1 MSDDIFIEHNLKICK
16 ICGEQFKNIGPHMN
30 HKHNITVKEY
40 YDIYFKKEN
49 EDICKNCGN
58 PTNFIDMNRGYSIY
72 CCYKC
77 RSNCK
82 EQQTQIR
89 NTKIKLYGLSLQ
101 NIEKLRKTRNNKS
114 IEHFK
119 EYFNHTN
126 CDYIR
131 YEKENHKRIFFKCR
145 NCNNESSCVRG
156 LIDRLARTNDYNICP
171 HCFNRQTTSRMEN
184 DVFNYIKTIYFGKI
198 FRNDRTVIKPK
209 ELDFWFP
216 ELNKAIEFDGKYWHK
231 DTVEKDNLK
240 NEICVNKGIN
250 LLRITEL
257 KWLNNTSEIK
267 EQIYKF
273 LNFN

>member
-216 ELNKAIEFDGKYWHK
+216 ELNKVIEFDGKYWHK

>member
-82 EQQTQIR
+82 EQQIQIR

-126 CDYIR
+126 CDYVR

-257 KWLNNTSEIK
+257 KWLNNTAETK